1 MTKKRWLA
9 LALAAVVLGGL
20 GMLFLPGKET
30 GIGPVVRA
38 EYPGA
43 DAGPPVEEPP
53 DTSALQPFF
62 AQSARVFLT
71 GERGENRVYSPLNV
85 YMALSVLARA
95 TQGESRDQVLSLLGS
110 GDIDA
115 LGRQAN
121 IVWEANYRDD
131 KTRTCVLANS
141 IWLDES
147 VTAQPD
153 TLERL
158 AREVYVSTYQGEMG
172 SAQLGQALRDWL
184 NEQTGGLLK
193 EQAGDLE
200 LDSQA
205 VLALA
210 STVYF
215 RARWYGEFSKGR
227 TRPQTFHTPAGEV
240 ETSFMNQDEVQ
251 DYYWG
256 EKFSAVSQPF
266 DGGGAMWF
274 LLPGQG
280 VSPEDL
286 LLDPEVVDFL
296 FTPDKEGWQGQK
308 SILVNKSIPRFD
320 IASRFDLEEGLK
332 ELGVTGVFDPALA
345 DFTPVAAGPAIAITQ
360 ADHAARVVIDEEGC
374 TAAAYTVMIASGAPP
389 PPDGQADF
397 VLDRP
402 FLFCVTGK
410 GGLPLFVG
418 KVNDPRG

>member
-1 MTKKRWLA
+1 MTKKHWLA

-121 IVWEANYRDD
+121 MVWEASYRDD

-141 IWLDES
+141 LWLDES

-158 AREVYVSTYQGEMG
+158 AREFYVSTYQGEMG
-172 SAQLGQALRDWL
+172 SVQLEQALRDWL

-210 STVYF
+210 STV
-215 RARWYGEFSKGR
+215 
-227 TRPQTFHTPAGEV
+227 
-240 ETSFMNQDEVQ
+240 
-251 DYYWG
+251 
-256 EKFSAVSQPF
+256 
-266 DGGGAMWF
+266 
-274 LLPGQG
+274 
-280 VSPEDL
+280 
-286 LLDPEVVDFL
+286 
-296 FTPDKEGWQGQK
+296 
-308 SILVNKSIPRFD
+308 
-320 IASRFDLEEGLK
+320 
-332 ELGVTGVFDPALA
+332 
-345 DFTPVAAGPAIAITQ
+345 
-360 ADHAARVVIDEEGC
+360 
-374 TAAAYTVMIASGAPP
+374 
-389 PPDGQADF
+389 
-397 VLDRP
+397 
-402 FLFCVTGK
+402 
-410 GGLPLFVG
+410 
-418 KVNDPRG
+418 

>member
-1 MTKKRWLA
+1 MTKKHWLA

-85 YMALSVLARA
+85 YIALSVLARA

-121 IVWEANYRDD
+121 MVWEASYRDD

-141 IWLDES
+141 LWLD
-147 VTAQPD
+147 
-153 TLERL
+153 
-158 AREVYVSTYQGEMG
+158 VSTYQGEMG
-172 SAQLGQALRDWL
+172 SVQLEQALRDWL

-286 LLDPEVVDFL
+286 LLDPEAVDFL

-345 DFTPVAAGPAIAITQ
+345 DFTPVAAGSAIAITQ

>member
-1 MTKKRWLA
+1 MTKKHWLA

-85 YMALSVLARA
+85 YIALSVLARA

-121 IVWEANYRDD
+121 MVWEASYRDD

-141 IWLDES
+141 LWLDES

-158 AREVYVSTYQGEMG
+158 AREFYVSTYQGEMG
-172 SAQLGQALRDWL
+172 AVQLEQALRDWL
-184 NEQTGGLLK
+184 NEQTGG
-193 EQAGDLE
+193 
-200 LDSQA
+200 
-205 VLALA
+205 
-210 STVYF
+210 
-215 RARWYGEFSKGR
+215 
-227 TRPQTFHTPAGEV
+227 QTFHTPAGEV

-286 LLDPEVVDFL
+286 LLDPEAVDFL

-345 DFTPVAAGPAIAITQ
+345 DFTPVAAGSAIAITQ